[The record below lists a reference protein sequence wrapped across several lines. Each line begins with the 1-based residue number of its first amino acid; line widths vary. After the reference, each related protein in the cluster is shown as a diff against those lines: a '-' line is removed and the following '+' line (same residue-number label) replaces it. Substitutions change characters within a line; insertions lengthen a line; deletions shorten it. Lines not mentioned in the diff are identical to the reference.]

1 MSSIEPKDPL
11 FSEGELKRVL
21 ELWVA
26 PEPSRRLDERVS
38 NSYYREFGS
47 DDAATQPVAL
57 PQSQNEVVT
66 MKFCST
72 CQEEFAEKFSFCP
85 VDGTP
90 LNGFVPRDEE
100 SVTRAA
106 AHEPAAPATPSV
118 TNSADEL
125 SDELS
130 DDLQW

>member
-1 MSSIEPKDPL
+1 MSSIEPNDPL
-11 FSEGELKRVL
+11 FSQPELKRVL
-21 ELWVA
+21 GLWTA
-26 PEPSRRLDERVS
+26 PEPSKTLDERVS
-38 NSYYREFGS
+38 NNYYREFGS

-57 PQSQNEVVT
+57 PQSQKEVVT

-90 LNGFVPRDEE
+90 LNGFVPSNEE

-106 AHEPAAPATPSV
+106 AHEPAVLVMPSVTPSV
-118 TNSADEL
+118 
-125 SDELS
+125 
-130 DDLQW
+130 

>member
-11 FSEGELKRVL
+11 FEEAELKRVL
-21 ELWVA
+21 ELWDA
-26 PEPSRRLDERVS
+26 PEPSKTLDERVS
-38 NSYYREFGS
+38 SSYYREFGS

-57 PQSQNEVVT
+57 PQSQKEVVT
-66 MKFCST
+66 MKVCST

-100 SVTRAA
+100 SVTKAA
-106 AHEPAAPATPSV
+106 VHEPPAPVTASAT
-118 TNSADEL
+118 N
-125 SDELS
+125 
-130 DDLQW
+130 